1 MPCCL
6 KRARRFAIGPF
17 TAHFEERALLKYLDH
32 PLHKT
37 ITHRR
42 CGASFLAIWCGE
54 DRDLD
59 TGSWLATRWALVPL
73 TDDELADMEL
83 TPTEVLGNRRQSL
96 VPILRADEWIYCTE
110 GLERGEAVWGR
121 RLAGIDALLGEPIS
135 SWPEI
140 SLAEPSNLGEAR
152 KAV

>member
-1 MPCCL
+1 MTSPGTTFEL
-6 KRARRFAIGPF
+6 SQPADPAERR
-17 TAHFEERALLKYLDH
+17 RALFPEATDAQWGDWRWQMRNAVH
-32 PLHKT
+32 DAA
-37 ITHRR
+37 
-42 CGASFLAIWCGE
+42 GLAK
-54 DRDLD
+54 
-59 TGSWLATRWALVPL
+59 LVPL